1 MIKIIPFNPSYENE
15 VIELIL
21 TIQQDEFGL
30 PINLKDQPD
39 LLDIDSHYPK
49 SFWLAFS
56 DRKLVGCVGLVR
68 LNHQNVALK
77 KMFVHPKY
85 RQYGVGKQLV
95 SQFFD
100 YCRKHAVN
108 EVYLGTTDTFQ
119 AAQFFYKK
127 LGFCEITKDDLPA
140 DFPKL
145 DVDNRFY
152 RYQLH
157 PSRN

>member
-1 MIKIIPFNPSYENE
+1 MIKIIPFNPSYKKV
-15 VIELIL
+15 VIEFIL

-30 PINLKDQPD
+30 SITLKDQPD
-39 LLDIDSHYPK
+39 LLDIASYYPNT
-49 SFWLAFS
+49 FWLAFF
-56 DRKLVGCVGLVR
+56 DGKLVGCIGLVR
-68 LNHQNVALK
+68 LHHQNVALK
-77 KMFVHPKY
+77 KMFVHSKY
-85 RQYGVGKQLV
+85 RRYGVGKQLV

-127 LGFCEITKDDLPA
+127 LGFCEITQNELPA

-152 RYQLH
+152 CYQLH
-157 PSRN
+157 PSKN